1 MEIPGSFGDWLK
13 SRRKA
18 LDLTQEELAAHAG
31 CSVFAM
37 RKIESEE
44 RRPSK
49 QLAALLADALKI
61 PEDDKQDFI
70 RVARGDL
77 TVERLYTSQPN
88 STTASP
94 SHQPAPHHLP
104 LPPTPLLGRDPEL
117 AAMDRIFNEPPC
129 RLLTLTGMGGIGKT
143 RLAMEFASRQ
153 QSRFPD
159 GVHYVPLASINSA
172 ELIIP
177 AIAEA
182 LDFSFSGP
190 ADLQEQLFDFLAHNI
205 KQPALLVLDNLEHLL
220 AQSSSAA
227 ELVAEVLQR
236 FSNIKVLCTSRE
248 RLNLHGEWTYELHG
262 LPIPPYEFL
271 DRLEEYSAAELF
283 LQRARQIHA
292 EFELTEADRPAL
304 VQICQLLEGIPLALE
319 LAAAWVDVLSCN
331 EIAQEIER
339 NIDFLTTS
347 MRDIPERHRSLK
359 ATFDH
364 SWRLLSDEERDAMS
378 RLAVFHGG
386 FDRLAAEKVA
396 GATLPLLAS
405 LVSKSLVR
413 RTDDGRYDLHEV
425 IRQYALSHLEEDGQK
440 NLETRDAHSSYYL
453 NFAAER
459 EMALKSVRQRYA
471 VQEILGEMDNLRAAW
486 SWMFQR
492 ETFDEGCK
500 AIRSLGWFFEVS
512 GLIHEGIDHFEPLV
526 RTLKAR
532 PASSA
537 FQRVLGE
544 ACTQQGILCFR
555 KGLYERAVSLME
567 ESVSLLRPLGDTGLL
582 VDALVYLGIIMHL
595 NGEIDRS
602 QALMEEGLSYA
613 QDPKYEWFAA
623 YAIYNL
629 GYIASL
635 RGNYTQGHERMMEG
649 MAIWRRLGDPHSIAL
664 GLNYLVPTLV
674 KLGHHEEA
682 RIYLEESLELCQ
694 ASNNRWGMGTA
705 YRHLGL
711 VAKAQGQLDESQS
724 YLHKSLNTFGDYII
738 GWDISQTLIFLGE
751 TIALTGNQIKAR
763 ELLVTALRLARDIHT
778 NLLILDTIT
787 DLASL
792 DMHST
797 PEQAAVRLVVVM
809 GHPAA
814 TSDMKERSC
823 RLLQELEGQL
833 GADRMQKI
841 REEGAR
847 QSLETIA
854 AELVR
859 S

>member
-1 MEIPGSFGDWLK
+1 
-13 SRRKA
+13 
-18 LDLTQEELAAHAG
+18 
-31 CSVFAM
+31 
-37 RKIESEE
+37 
-44 RRPSK
+44 
-49 QLAALLADALKI
+49 
-61 PEDDKQDFI
+61 
-70 RVARGDL
+70 
-77 TVERLYTSQPN
+77 
-88 STTASP
+88 
-94 SHQPAPHHLP
+94 
-104 LPPTPLLGRDPEL
+104 
-117 AAMDRIFNEPPC
+117 
-129 RLLTLTGMGGIGKT
+129 
-143 RLAMEFASRQ
+143 
-153 QSRFPD
+153 
-159 GVHYVPLASINSA
+159 
-172 ELIIP
+172 
-177 AIAEA
+177 
-182 LDFSFSGP
+182 
-190 ADLQEQLFDFLAHNI
+190 
-205 KQPALLVLDNLEHLL
+205 
-220 AQSSSAA
+220 
-227 ELVAEVLQR
+227 
-236 FSNIKVLCTSRE
+236 
-248 RLNLHGEWTYELHG
+248 
-262 LPIPPYEFL
+262 
-271 DRLEEYSAAELF
+271 
-283 LQRARQIHA
+283 
-292 EFELTEADRPAL
+292 
-304 VQICQLLEGIPLALE
+304 
-319 LAAAWVDVLSCN
+319 
-331 EIAQEIER
+331 
-339 NIDFLTTS
+339 
-347 MRDIPERHRSLK
+347 
-359 ATFDH
+359 
-364 SWRLLSDEERDAMS
+364 
-378 RLAVFHGG
+378 
-386 FDRLAAEKVA
+386 
-396 GATLPLLAS
+396 
-405 LVSKSLVR
+405 
-413 RTDDGRYDLHEV
+413 
-425 IRQYALSHLEEDGQK
+425 
-440 NLETRDAHSSYYL
+440 
-453 NFAAER
+453 
-459 EMALKSVRQRYA
+459 
-471 VQEILGEMDNLRAAW
+471 
-486 SWMFQR
+486 
-492 ETFDEGCK
+492 
-500 AIRSLGWFFEVS
+500 
-512 GLIHEGIDHFEPLV
+512 
-526 RTLKAR
+526 
-532 PASSA
+532 
-537 FQRVLGE
+537 
-544 ACTQQGILCFR
+544 
-555 KGLYERAVSLME
+555 
-567 ESVSLLRPLGDTGLL
+567 
-582 VDALVYLGIIMHL
+582 MHL